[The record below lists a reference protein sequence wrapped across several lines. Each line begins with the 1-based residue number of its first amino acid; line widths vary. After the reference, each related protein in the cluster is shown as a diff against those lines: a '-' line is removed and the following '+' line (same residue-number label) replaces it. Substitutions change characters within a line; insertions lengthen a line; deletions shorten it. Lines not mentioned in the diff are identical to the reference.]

1 MGETYYELNK
11 FVTSLSVVA
20 MSVLTLASAMPVQA
34 ADSSSSS
41 AESSSVTEKKVTAG
55 KTMKAGTYKLEEK
68 NFSRGYKVK
77 MSMTVGNDGKITNTS
92 YDYVDK
98 NGNSKTKDADYEK
111 SMKAKSG
118 VGPAEYI
125 PQLNDS
131 FKKNGSDTGAIAVV
145 SGATESSNDFKN
157 YAQQLVQAAQAG
169 DTKTIVVNNGK
180 KMKNGT
186 YKLAE
191 QNYSHGYR
199 MKMAITVKNGKIT
212 KSNMD
217 YVNKNGKSK
226 TKDAAYEKSMKSKVK
241 VGPKEY
247 IPDLNKALK
256 GKTATTY
263 QNVKV
268 VSGAT
273 ESSNTFKL
281 YSAQLVNA
289 AQNGDKGTIK
299 VSNYVYAE

>member
-1 MGETYYELNK
+1 MKLNK

-68 NFSRGYKVK
+68 NFSHGYKVK

-98 NGNSKTKDADYEK
+98 DGNSKTKDADYEK

>member
-1 MGETYYELNK
+1 MKLNK

-68 NFSRGYKVK
+68 NFSHGYKVK

-98 NGNSKTKDADYEK
+98 DGNSKTKDADYEK
-111 SMKAKSG
+111 SMKAKSR

>member
-1 MGETYYELNK
+1 MKLNK

-68 NFSRGYKVK
+68 NFSHGYKVK
-77 MSMTVGNDGKITNTS
+77 MSMTVGNGGKITNTS

-98 NGNSKTKDADYEK
+98 DGNSKTKDADYEK

>member
-1 MGETYYELNK
+1 MKLNK

-68 NFSRGYKVK
+68 NFSHGYKVK

-98 NGNSKTKDADYEK
+98 DGNSKTKDADYEK

-217 YVNKNGKSK
+217 YVNKSGKSK

>member
-1 MGETYYELNK
+1 MKLNK

-41 AESSSVTEKKVTAG
+41 TESSSVTEKKVTAG

-68 NFSRGYKVK
+68 NFSHGYKVK

-98 NGNSKTKDADYEK
+98 DGNSKTKDADYEK

-191 QNYSHGYR
+191 QNYLHGYR

>member
-1 MGETYYELNK
+1 MKLNK

-68 NFSRGYKVK
+68 NFSHGYKVK
-77 MSMTVGNDGKITNTS
+77 MSITVGNDGKITNTS

-98 NGNSKTKDADYEK
+98 DGNSKTKDADYEK

>member
-1 MGETYYELNK
+1 MKLNK

-68 NFSRGYKVK
+68 NFSHGYKVK

>member
-1 MGETYYELNK
+1 MKLNK
-11 FVTSLSVVA
+11 IVTSFSVVA
-20 MSVLTLASAMPVQA
+20 MSALTLASAMPVQA

-68 NFSRGYKVK
+68 NFSHGYKVK
-77 MSMTVGNDGKITNTS
+77 MSMTVDKDGKVTATT

-98 NGNSKTKDADYEK
+98 DGKSKTQDADYEK

-125 PQLNDS
+125 PKLNDS
-131 FKKNGSDTGAIAVV
+131 FKQNGSDTEAIAVV

-169 DTKTIVVNNGK
+169 KAKTIMVNNGK

-191 QNYSHGYR
+191 QNYSHGY
-199 MKMAITVKNGKIT
+199 KMTMAVTVKNGKIT

-226 TKDAAYEKSMKSKVK
+226 TKDAAYEKQMKSKSG

-247 IPDLNKALK
+247 IPDLNKDLK
-256 GKTATTY
+256 GKSATTY

-289 AQNGDKGTIK
+289 AQNGSKGTIK
-299 VSNYVYAE
+299 ISNYVYAE

>member
-1 MGETYYELNK
+1 M
-11 FVTSLSVVA
+11 
-20 MSVLTLASAMPVQA
+20 
-34 ADSSSSS
+34 
-41 AESSSVTEKKVTAG
+41 TAG

-68 NFSRGYKVK
+68 NFSHGYKVK

>member
-1 MGETYYELNK
+1 MKLNK

-41 AESSSVTEKKVTAG
+41 TESSSVTEKKVTAG

-68 NFSRGYKVK
+68 NFSHGYKVK

-98 NGNSKTKDADYEK
+98 DGNSKTKDADYEK

>member
-1 MGETYYELNK
+1 MKLNK

-41 AESSSVTEKKVTAG
+41 TESSSVTEKKVTAG

-68 NFSRGYKVK
+68 NFSHGYKVK

-98 NGNSKTKDADYEK
+98 DGNSKTKDADYEK

-191 QNYSHGYR
+191 QNYLHGYR

-299 VSNYVYAE
+299 VSNYSYAE

>member
-1 MGETYYELNK
+1 MKLNK

-68 NFSRGYKVK
+68 NFSHGYKVK
-77 MSMTVGNDGKITNTS
+77 MSMTVGNNGKITNTS

>member
-1 MGETYYELNK
+1 MKLNK

-68 NFSRGYKVK
+68 NFSHGYKVK

-98 NGNSKTKDADYEK
+98 DGNSKTKDADYEK

-191 QNYSHGYR
+191 QNYLHGYR

>member
-1 MGETYYELNK
+1 MKLNK

-68 NFSRGYKVK
+68 NFSHGYKVK

-199 MKMAITVKNGKIT
+199 LKMAITVKNGKIT

>member
-1 MGETYYELNK
+1 MKLNK

-68 NFSRGYKVK
+68 NFSHGYKVK
-77 MSMTVGNDGKITNTS
+77 MSMAVGNDGKITNTS

>member
-1 MGETYYELNK
+1 MKLNK

-68 NFSRGYKVK
+68 NFSHGYKVK

-131 FKKNGSDTGAIAVV
+131 FKKNGSDTGAIDVV

>member
-1 MGETYYELNK
+1 MKLNK

-68 NFSRGYKVK
+68 NFSHGYKVK

-98 NGNSKTKDADYEK
+98 DGNSKTKDADYEK

-169 DTKTIVVNNGK
+169 DTKTIVVNNDK

>member
-1 MGETYYELNK
+1 MKLGK

-20 MSVLTLASAMPVQA
+20 MSALTLAAAMPVQA

-41 AESSSVTEKKVTAG
+41 AESSSVTQQKVTAG

-68 NFSRGYKVK
+68 NYSHGYKVK
-77 MSMTVGNDGKITNTS
+77 MSMTVDKDGKVTATT

-98 NGNSKTKDADYEK
+98 DGNSKTKDADYEK

-125 PQLNDS
+125 PELNKS
-131 FKKNGSDTGAIAVV
+131 FTTNGSDTEAIAVV

-169 DTKTIVVNNGK
+169 KTKTIVINNGK
-180 KMKNGT
+180 KMKTGT

-199 MKMAITVKNGKIT
+199 MTMAITVNKKGKVT

-226 TKDAAYEKSMKSKVK
+226 TKDAAYEKQMKAKSG

-247 IPDLNKALK
+247 IPDLNKDLK
-256 GKTATTY
+256 GKSATTY

-273 ESSNTFKL
+273 ETSNTFKL

-289 AQNGDKGTIK
+289 AQNGSKGAIK
-299 VSNYVYAE
+299 VNNYVYAE